1 MTTLID
7 RLLSKI
13 YRAKRECRRY
23 GTESARRKRAR
34 ADEEATR

>member
-13 YRAKRECRRY
+13 YRAKRECQRY
-23 GTESARRKRAR
+23 GTESARLKRAR
-34 ADEEATR
+34 ADEKKSR